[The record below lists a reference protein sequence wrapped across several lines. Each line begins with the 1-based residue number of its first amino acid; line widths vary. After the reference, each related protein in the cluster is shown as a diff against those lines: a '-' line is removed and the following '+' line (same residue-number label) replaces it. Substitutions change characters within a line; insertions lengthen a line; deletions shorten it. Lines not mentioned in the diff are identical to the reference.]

1 MKVLLCTPYKDGP
14 DIVRGGINQW
24 ARNILSYHILH
35 NDCVELTPVSFDR
48 HISRIISKNI
58 YYRVINGIRE
68 QFNPL
73 HNAIKSL
80 KETKPDVIHIC
91 TSAGL
96 GCIRDYLLVKAA
108 KKQKVRSVLHLH
120 FGRLPELAEKRNW
133 EWHMLK
139 SVMKLADVI
148 VPMNRPTEQALHEKD
163 FRNVKY
169 LPNPLSDNIIE
180 QISQISRIERKSKQ
194 LLYVGHVY
202 KTKGVVELVE
212 GCRDIDGIT
221 LRIVG
226 KYTQEIYDELM
237 SIGVTSNK
245 TDWIQF
251 LGEMPHEE
259 VLKEF
264 MSADLFVFPSYT
276 EGFPNVIL
284 EAMACGC
291 PIIASNVGA
300 IPEMLDIDNVPCGVC
315 IKPKSSKEVHDA
327 ITSLLNESQQKE
339 KYAARA
345 KERVNSMY
353 AMPVVW
359 KELMNIWKN
368 EENTNY

>member
-1 MKVLLCTPYKDGP
+1 MKVLLCTPYKDDP
-14 DIVRGGINQW
+14 DVVRGGINQW
-24 ARNILSYHILH
+24 GKNILSYHKLH
-35 NDCVELTPVSFDR
+35 NDGVELTPISFDR
-48 HISRIISKNI
+48 HISRIRSKNI
-58 YYRVINGIRE
+58 YHRAINGIRE
-68 QFNPL
+68 QYNPL
-73 HNAIKSL
+73 HNAIKLL
-80 KETKPDVIHIC
+80 KETKPDVVHIC

-96 GCIRDYLLVKAA
+96 GCIRDYLLVKTA

-120 FGRLPELAEKRNW
+120 FGRLPELARKRNW
-133 EWHMLK
+133 EWHLLK
-139 SVMKLADVI
+139 FVMKIADVI
-148 VPMNRPTEQALHEKD
+148 VPMNRPTENVLYEKD

-180 QISQISRIERKSKQ
+180 QISQISGIDRKAKQ

-212 GCRDIDGIT
+212 GCRDIEGIT

-237 SIGVTSNK
+237 LISATSKK
-245 TDWIQF
+245 TDWIHF

-291 PIIASNVGA
+291 PIIATNVGA
-300 IPEMLDIDNVPCGVC
+300 IPEMLDIDNKPCGVC
-315 IKPKSSKEVHDA
+315 IRPKSSKDVHDA
-327 ITSLLNESQQKE
+327 IQMLIND
-339 KYAARA
+339 
-345 KERVNSMY
+345 KERKIEYAESAKQRVKTLY
-353 AMPVVW
+353 AMSVVW
-359 KELMNIWKN
+359 NELRNIWSTK
-368 EENTNY
+368 